1 MNNYRY
7 GLLRRIVSCMC
18 ISVILVSMCVT
29 DVFAAS
35 TKKISAGTLQKGL
48 QYTLTNMPYNGKY
61 CSLNQKQGYQ
71 ISSVQNFAIT
81 PDNKYIFTVSECRKG
96 GKKHTLLTRCAIP
109 KSKGAN
115 AKAVC
120 QDSIVL
126 KGYGH
131 GEAIAV
137 TARGKKAYDIWVA
150 CTPKGNCGTEIARLT
165 YSMSGKKGKITKTVV
180 IKDFRKANAV
190 YDKKTKKMK
199 AAYFD
204 KKPVP
209 DRLNVAIDTKSNQIA
224 FRVHF
229 KNGGCNYVFYDYKK
243 LNAALNKVKNKGSY
257 NISKAV
263 SLQRANV
270 RSSLVPYNTFQSF
283 TIDGKNLYTCGGHM
297 NKGAEIWRIPYKIYP
312 NGKVKIQNLKSS
324 SAVKQKYA
332 ITPQITVDGQTLK
345 KDALEIEGLKLING
359 RFYVNFVMKDIPIRE
374 SIGIYSFTK

>member
-1 MNNYRY
+1 MRNCRFR
-7 GLLRRIVSCMC
+7 LSHRVVSSIC
-18 ISVILVSMCVT
+18 ISIILVSMCVT

-48 QYTLTNMPYNGKY
+48 QYTLTEMPYNGKY
-61 CSLNQKQGYQ
+61 CSLNQKEGYS

-109 KSKGAN
+109 ASKGAN

-120 QDSIVL
+120 QDYTVL

-131 GEAIAV
+131 GEAIAI
-137 TARGKKAYDIWVA
+137 TSRGKKAYDIWVA

-165 YSMSGKKGKITKTVV
+165 YSMSGKKGKITKTVI

-199 AAYFD
+199 AAFFD

-209 DRLNVAIDTKSNQIA
+209 DRLNVAIDTKTNQIA
-224 FRVHF
+224 FRVSF
-229 KNGGCNYVFYDYKK
+229 KSGGCNYVFYDYKK

-257 NISKAV
+257 NISKAA
-263 SLQRANV
+263 SWQKANV
-270 RSSLVPYNTFQSF
+270 RTSLVPYSTFQSF
-283 TIDGKNLYTCGGHM
+283 AIDGKNLYTCGGHM
-297 NKGAEIWRIPYKIYP
+297 NKGAEIWRIPYKTYA
-312 NGKVKIQNLKSS
+312 NGKVQLQRITGA
-324 SAVKQKYA
+324 SAVKQKYV
-332 ITPQITVDGQTLK
+332 ITPQITVNGETLK
-345 KDALEIEGLKLING
+345 RDALEIEGMKLING
-359 RFYVNFVMKDIPIRE
+359 RFYVNFVMKDISIRE
-374 SIGIYSFTK
+374 NIGIYRFSK